1 MKFYTFAFA
10 LFFCTALQAQVK
22 PHLQQ
27 VPKNQEAPHQLED
40 IELNQQALPG
50 IPLQAPSL
58 KAYYDYAHI
67 NSLPTPHAVGTA
79 LKVIP
84 TEHGTPRLIK
94 GTLDYPK
101 KTFEGKS
108 ALENECL
115 SYLEAI
121 QDILKVD
128 DAVEY
133 TFQLQSHQTGLDGQ
147 EHARFQQYAGEIP
160 VYGAE
165 FVLHLENG
173 AVQMLTGRTVPQ
185 PRLENLSPGFTKN
198 QAIQIVKDDLGSVT
212 SVKDLTE
219 NQLPLV
225 GGRQQEAELVIYYKE
240 KDLTQE
246 HLAWHIEYA
255 PNIASRWTYFV
266 DAHTGEILQQFNQI
280 CQLHKHT
287 ADAHEHMPP
296 DGPAIATATDLFGV
310 NRTINTYEKNGV
322 FFLIDASRPMHNENQ
337 SNFPDEGVGVVW
349 TIDAEDTSP
358 QNDNFSTVHL
368 TSGNNTWNNPT
379 AVSAHYNAGE
389 AYEYFR
395 TTFGRN
401 SINGQGGN
409 IISLINVRDENNQD
423 MDNAFWNGYAMFYGN
438 GDQVFTDPLAK
449 ALDVASHELSHGV
462 IQNTANLEYF
472 GESGAMNESFADIF
486 AVMVDRDDWQLGED
500 IVNTSIFST
509 GALRDVSN
517 PNNGGTSLNTPGWQP
532 ASVSEQFFGS
542 EDNGGVHINSGITNR
557 VFFLFASEV
566 GKDVAEQVYYEALA
580 NYLVRS
586 SQFIDLRI
594 AIIAAA
600 EALYNT
606 SVANAAASAFTQVG
620 IGSGEGTNPQEDV
633 GINPG
638 QEFIFYT
645 DGNFS
650 NLNITTPAGEEVA
663 EPLYTISPLSKP
675 SITDDGSVVVFI
687 DEDKRMQI
695 IDIDWGT
702 GNASIDFLSNSP
714 IWRNVAISK
723 DGNRI
728 AALTDD
734 FDNRLFIFDLTTNP
748 ASSAEYALNNP
759 TYAEGVETGDVVYA
773 DVLEWDFSGEFV
785 MYDALNSIENSTST
799 IEYWD
804 VGFIQVWNE
813 ASNTF
818 ADGFISKL
826 FSGLPEDS
834 SVGNPTF
841 SKNSPFII
849 ALDFIDSFNEEYF
862 IIGANIET
870 GEVGTIRQNS
880 VLGYPN
886 YSIEDDQLI
895 FDAENTFDERVIGV
909 IDLASDKINPNGD
922 ASVLISNF
930 NGARW
935 GVWFANGDRDLTDVQ
950 TLSAAGVD
958 FTLYPNPVREELMLE
973 LVLENA
979 TELQI
984 RVVDLLGRKHLAQE
998 KQLFS
1003 GQQNIPLDVSDLVPG
1018 TYFIQVNSNGIL
1030 GAKTFIKLK

>member
-27 VPKNQEAPHQLED
+27 VPKNQEAPHQLDD
-40 IELNQQALPG
+40 IQLNQEALPG
-50 IPLQAPSL
+50 VPLQAPRL
-58 KAYYDYAHI
+58 KAYYDFAQI
-67 NSLPTPHAVGTA
+67 NSLPVPQTVGMA
-79 LKVIP
+79 LKIIP
-84 TEHGTPRLIK
+84 SEHGTPLLIK
-94 GTLDYPK
+94 GSLDYPK
-101 KTFEGKS
+101 KTFDGKS

-115 SYLEAI
+115 SYMEAI

-128 DAVEY
+128 AAMEHS
-133 TFQLQSHQTGLDGQ
+133 FQLKHSQTGLDGQ
-147 EHARFQQYAGEIP
+147 VHARFQQYLQEVP

-165 FVLHLENG
+165 LVLHLENG
-173 AVQMLTGRTVPQ
+173 TVQMLTGRTVPQ
-185 PRLENLSPGFTKN
+185 PKLENLNPTYTEN
-198 QAIQIVKDDLGSVT
+198 QAIQLVAEDLAGFTRVKT
-212 SVKDLTE
+212 LTE
-219 NQLPLV
+219 HELKLV
-225 GGRQQEAELVIYYKE
+225 GGNQQIAELVIYYKE
-240 KDLTQE
+240 KDLAQE

-255 PNIASRWTYFV
+255 PNLMSRWTYFV
-266 DAHTGEILQQFNQI
+266 DAHSGEILQQFNQI

-287 ADAHEHMPP
+287 TEAHEHMPP
-296 DGPAIATATDLFGV
+296 DGPAIATATDLFGF
-310 NRTINTYEKNGV
+310 NRTINTYEKDGL
-322 FFLIDASRPMHNENQ
+322 FFMIDASRPMHNENQ
-337 SNFPDEGVGVVW
+337 SNFPDEAVGVVW
-349 TIDAEDTSP
+349 TIDAENTSP
-358 QNDNFSTVHL
+358 QNDNFSTVHV

-423 MDNAFWNGYAMFYGN
+423 MDNAFWNGFAMFYGN

-500 IVNTSIFST
+500 IVNNSIFST

-557 VFFLFASEV
+557 AFFLFASEV
-566 GKDVAEQVYYEALA
+566 GKDVAEQVYYEALT

-702 GNASIDFLSNSP
+702 GNANIDFLSNSP

-748 ASSAEYALNNP
+748 ASSAEYILNNP
-759 TYAEGVETGDVVYA
+759 TFAEGVETGDVVYA

-785 MYDALNSIENSTST
+785 MYDALNSIENATST

-804 VGFIQVWNE
+804 VGFIQVWSE

-849 ALDFIDSFNEEYF
+849 ALDFIDSFNDEYF

-886 YSIEDDQLI
+886 YSIDDNQLI
-895 FDAENTFDERVIGV
+895 FDAENTFDDRVIGV
-909 IDLASDKINPNGD
+909 IDLASDKINPGGD
-922 ASVLISNF
+922 ASVLISNN

-950 TLSAAGVD
+950 TLSASGVD
-958 FTLYPNPVREELMLE
+958 FNIFPSPVREELLLE
-973 LVLENA
+973 LALENA
-979 TELQI
+979 GTLQI
-984 RVVDLLGRKHLAQE
+984 RVIDMLGREHFRQEAQF
-998 KQLFS
+998 LS
-1003 GQQNIPLDVSDLVPG
+1003 GEQRIPIDVSDLVSG
-1018 TYFIQVNSNGIL
+1018 TYFIQINSNGLL